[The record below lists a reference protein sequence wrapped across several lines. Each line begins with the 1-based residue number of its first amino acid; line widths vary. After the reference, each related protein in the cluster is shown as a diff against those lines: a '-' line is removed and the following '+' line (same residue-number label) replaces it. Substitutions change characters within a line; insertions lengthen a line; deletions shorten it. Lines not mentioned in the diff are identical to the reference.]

1 MFLRADIPFSSNLSS
16 VQNLICYHHYANLI
30 SKFESKQRYCCDPF
44 DVHKTVK
51 VFGRKVISLDL
62 AKQLTIS
69 TNKKI
74 KPGYKLCRRSQSQQ
88 GKDTKSIEEG
98 EIDSSATSSTSETTG
113 SESMDSVKRISFDE
127 NAKEKTNRSLAAIG
141 ESPINLHS
149 ISKEH
154 RLSYSSKKTET
165 ASKSLATS
173 FTDATCV
180 DINDIVTDNDDFTS
194 NFIHYKVI
202 SITLPN

>member
-1 MFLRADIPFSSNLSS
+1 M
-16 VQNLICYHHYANLI
+16 
-30 SKFESKQRYCCDPF
+30 
-44 DVHKTVK
+44 
-51 VFGRKVISLDL
+51 DL

-74 KPGYKLCRRSQSQQ
+74 QPGYKLCPHHQSQQ
-88 GKDTKSIEEG
+88 GKDIKSTEECETDG
-98 EIDSSATSSTSETTG
+98 SVTSSTIKTTE
-113 SESMDSVKRISFDE
+113 SESMDTVKRISFAE
-127 NAKEKTNRSLAAIG
+127 NAKEKTNKSLAAIG

-154 RLSYSSKKTET
+154 QLPYCSKKIKT

-173 FTDATCV
+173 FADAACV

-194 NFIHYKVI
+194 NLHSLQRDEQDFA
-202 SITLPN
+202 